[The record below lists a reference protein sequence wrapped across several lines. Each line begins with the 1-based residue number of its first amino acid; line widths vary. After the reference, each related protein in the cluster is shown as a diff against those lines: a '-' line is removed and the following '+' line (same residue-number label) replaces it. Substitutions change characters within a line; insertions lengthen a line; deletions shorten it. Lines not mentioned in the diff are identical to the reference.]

1 VFLERACPVGTVKD
15 MAANTNPNITGA
27 DLREARLAL
36 GLTQAQVAR
45 KAQLSHPNYLSSIE
59 RGLQPGA
66 RTLARIAKAV
76 GLDSTSGGTVGTP
89 ISSRGVAGGSN

>member
-1 VFLERACPVGTVKD
+1 
-15 MAANTNPNITGA
+15 MANTTTNITGA
-27 DLREARLAL
+27 ELRAARESL

-45 KAQLSHPNYLSSIE
+45 RAHLSHPNYLSSIE

-76 GLDSTSGGTVGTP
+76 GLDTSGGTGTDQL
-89 ISSRGVAGGSN
+89 GAAGGGH